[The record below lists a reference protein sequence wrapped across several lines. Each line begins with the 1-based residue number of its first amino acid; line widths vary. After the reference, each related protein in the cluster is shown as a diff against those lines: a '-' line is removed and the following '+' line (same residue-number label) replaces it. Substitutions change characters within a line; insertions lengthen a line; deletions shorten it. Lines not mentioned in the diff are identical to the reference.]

1 MKWKTKGMSIIEMSL
16 CVVAIIFMM
25 AAAMYFIP
33 DLISTSREERAV
45 AETSALGG
53 LISQYHM
60 EVGEYP
66 NSLDDLT
73 RENGQYGPW
82 IHKIPTDY
90 FSKGGAYNYLHNDKK
105 FVVFSSGKNQ
115 SPESS
120 LANGISGDDV
130 GVVGR

>member
-1 MKWKTKGMSIIEMSL
+1 MKWKKRGMSIIEMSL
-16 CVVAIIFMM
+16 CVVAVIFMM

-45 AETSALGG
+45 AETAALGG

-66 NSLDDLT
+66 NSLNDLT
-73 RENGQYGPW
+73 KENGQYGPW

-90 FSKGGAYNYLHNDKK
+90 FSKGGAYNYIHNDKK

>member
-1 MKWKTKGMSIIEMSL
+1 MKWKAKGMSIIEMSL
-16 CVVAIIFMM
+16 CVVAVIMMM

-45 AETSALGG
+45 AETTALGG

-66 NSLDDLT
+66 NSLNDLT
-73 RENGQYGPW
+73 KENGQYGPW

-90 FSKGGAYNYLHNDKK
+90 FSKGGVYNYIHNDKK

>member
-1 MKWKTKGMSIIEMSL
+1 MRGISILEMSL
-16 CVVAIIFMM
+16 CIVAVMIMM

-45 AETSALGG
+45 AETTAIGG
-53 LISQYHM
+53 LISQYRM

-66 NSLDDLT
+66 SKLEDLT
-73 RENGQYGPW
+73 KSKGQYGPW
-82 IHKIPTDY
+82 IYKIPKDMY
-90 FSKGGAYNYLHNDKK
+90 NKGGAYNYLHNDEK
-105 FVVFSSGKNQ
+105 FIVFSSGKNGAAD
-115 SPESS
+115 SS